1 MSCSINRS
9 MNCPM
14 ILLFLLLL
22 LFLSSPVSSSK
33 LQQAAAQ
40 QAAAQQASDAVHFIH
55 RPILQTLQSH
65 LLPYKH
71 YASSPPTQYLLLNS
85 SSRPLVSFITFYCKT
100 FKLSD
105 GRSDS
110 PIEYIL
116 NSDFTPA
123 KPSIPLNRSK
133 KLNELV
139 DCLSSELEKNE
150 IRNVRRRKRKRNC
163 IEHKPFTVRFEGNFW
178 ERRKERTFFINGM
191 RRKGWGIYF

>member
-1 MSCSINRS
+1 MSNDPSLPPPPPLPFIPR
-9 MNCPM
+9 
-14 ILLFLLLL
+14 LLLKITASCCTASCCTASKRCCTFHPPSHPPNPPIPPPPL
-22 LFLSSPVSSSK
+22 QTLRFLSSY
-33 LQQAAAQ
+33 
-40 QAAAQQASDAVHFIH
+40 
-55 RPILQTLQSH
+55 PIPPPKF
-65 LLPYKH
+65 LLKAFSILH
-71 YASSPPTQYLLLNS
+71 NLL
-85 SSRPLVSFITFYCKT
+85 RKT

-133 KLNELV
+133 KLNELI